1 MAFPQLRRSQLVT
14 TFGPGS
20 MIDLPDSSVMVSGLD
35 FWRYDPDRISAIEEP
50 RLIDKL
56 RTFLGRD
63 TLTLRAPPPAPEHPG
78 DAQADIVA
86 WEFPSWFIVQEKA
99 GGLQRRRRLIHADR
113 VEKRKYKESAG
124 AKPLEVVPIRFVRAC
139 PRGHVHDIEW
149 RTFTHNGQG
158 GCMQELWIEERG
170 TSGDLDQMWITCDCG
185 ASRGLSEAARPM
197 TLGFCRGER
206 PWLGSGANEQCDQP
220 SRLLVRSASNAY
232 FPQLLSVISIP
243 DPTKPVEAAV
253 TALWEDFLSDVENA
267 AHLAKVRRK
276 PTPAERLESF
286 SDTDVLAA
294 VERRRSGSRDM
305 RSVKAVEFDALA
317 AAADELGADTPDGDF
332 YARRVPRASW
342 DAPWMKAIKSV
353 VLVHRL
359 REVVALAGF
368 TRCEP
373 AGPDIQ
379 GELSVDAKRAALST
393 DQSWVP
399 AIENR
404 GEGVFLEFDHSA
416 IAAWAAQPLVQ
427 ARNRELMAGFDRWQT
442 EKKITSARFPGA
454 AYYMLH
460 SFSHLLMTAIS
471 LECGYPAS
479 SLRERIYCLED
490 GRRGVL
496 IYTGASDAE
505 GTLGGLAAAGRAIR
519 HHVRTALEYGML
531 CSSDPVCAYH
541 VPVEHDQQPLHG
553 AACHGCLLVAE
564 TSCEQHNDYLDRA
577 LVVPT
582 VDGRGIEFFTGSI

>member
-20 MIDLPDSSVMVSGLD
+20 MIDLPDRSVMVSGLD
-35 FWRYDPDRISAIEEP
+35 FWRYDPNRVPAIDEP

-56 RTFLGRD
+56 RTFLDRD
-63 TLTLRAPPPAPEHPG
+63 TVTLRAPPPAPEHPR
-78 DAQADIVA
+78 DPPADIVA
-86 WEFPSWFIVQEKA
+86 WEFPGWFIVQEESKA
-99 GGLQRRRRLIHADR
+99 LERRRRLIHA
-113 VEKRKYKESAG
+113 SALDNG
-124 AKPLEVVPIRFVRAC
+124 KFREAAGHRALSVVPVRFVRAC
-139 PRGHVHDIEW
+139 PRGHVSDIEW
-149 RTFTHNGQG
+149 RSFVHGG
-158 GCMQELWIEERG
+158 HHGCMLQLWIVESG
-170 TSGDLDQMWITCDCG
+170 TSGDLDQIVIRCECG
-185 ASRGLSEAARPM
+185 ARRSLNEAAGSLA
-197 TLGFCRGER
+197 LGFCHGER
-206 PWLGSGANEQCDQP
+206 PWLGSNAREACDQP

-243 DPTKPVEAAV
+243 DPAKPVDAV
-253 TALWEDFLSDVENA
+253 VGSLWDDFLSDVETTA
-267 AHLAKVRRK
+267 DLAKVRRR
-276 PTPAERLESF
+276 PTPAERLEAF
-286 SDTDVLAA
+286 ADADILAA
-294 VERRRSGSRDM
+294 IGRRRSGDTDD

-317 AAADELGADTPDGDF
+317 TAADEAGADVPEGDF
-332 YARRVPRASW
+332 HARRVPRASW
-342 DAPWMKAIKSV
+342 DAPWMKPIASV

-404 GEGVFLEFDHSA
+404 GEGVFLEFDAGAVASWTERPA
-416 IAAWAAQPLVQ
+416 VQ
-427 ARNRELMAGFDRWQT
+427 QRGEVLAAGFGRWQD
-442 EKKITSARFPGA
+442 EKKMHGARFPA
-454 AYYMLH
+454 LPYYMLH

-490 GRRGVL
+490 GRVGVL
-496 IYTGASDAE
+496 IYTGASDSE

-519 HHVRTALEYGML
+519 HHVRTALENGML
-531 CSSDPVCAYH
+531 CSGDPVCAYH
-541 VPVEHDQQPLHG
+541 QPVEHDHQPLHG
-553 AACHGCLLVAE
+553 SACHACLLVAE

-582 VDGRGIEFFTGSI
+582 VDHLGIEFFSGFA

>member
-20 MIDLPDSSVMVSGLD
+20 MIDLPDRSVMVSGLD
-35 FWRYDPDRISAIEEP
+35 FWRYDPNRVPTIDEP

-56 RTFLGRD
+56 RTFLDRD
-63 TLTLRAPPPAPEHPG
+63 TVTLRAPPPAPEHPR
-78 DAQADIVA
+78 DPPADIVA
-86 WEFPSWFIVQEKA
+86 WEFPGWFIVQEEAKA
-99 GGLQRRRRLIHADR
+99 LERRRRLIHA
-113 VEKRKYKESAG
+113 SALDNG
-124 AKPLEVVPIRFVRAC
+124 KFREAAGHRPLSVVPVRFVRAC
-139 PRGHVHDIEW
+139 PRGHVSDLEW
-149 RTFTHNGQG
+149 RSFTHRGNQ
-158 GCMQELWIEERG
+158 GCMMQLWIEESG
-170 TSGDLDQMWITCDCG
+170 TSGDLDQIVIRCECG
-185 ASRGLSEAARPM
+185 ARRSLNEAALALA
-197 TLGFCRGER
+197 LGFCHGER
-206 PWLGSGANEQCDQP
+206 PWLGSNARESCDQP

-243 DPTKPVEAAV
+243 DPAKPVDAV
-253 TALWEDFLSDVENA
+253 VGSLWDDFLSDVETA
-267 AHLAKVRRK
+267 ADLAKVRRK
-276 PTPAERLESF
+276 PTPAERLEPF
-286 SDTDVLAA
+286 ADSDILAA
-294 VERRRSGSRDM
+294 IGRRRSGTSDT

-317 AAADELGADTPDGDF
+317 TAADEAGADVPEGDF
-332 YARRVPRASW
+332 HARRVPRASW
-342 DAPWMKAIKSV
+342 DAPWMKPITSV

-404 GEGVFLEFDHSA
+404 GEGVFLEFDA
-416 IAAWAAQPLVQ
+416 VAVAAWAGQAAVQ
-427 ARNRELMAGFDRWQT
+427 QRGEVLGEGFGRWQD
-442 EKKITSARFPGA
+442 EKKMHGARFPGLP
-454 AYYMLH
+454 YYMLH

-490 GRRGVL
+490 GRVGVL
-496 IYTGASDAE
+496 IYTGASDSE

-519 HHVRTALEYGML
+519 HHVRTALENGML
-531 CSSDPVCAYH
+531 CSGDPVCAYH
-541 VPVEHDQQPLHG
+541 QPVEHDHQPLHG
-553 AACHGCLLVAE
+553 SACHACLLVAE

-582 VDGRGIEFFTGSI
+582 VDHLGIEFFSGFA

>member
-14 TFGPGS
+14 TFGPGA
-20 MIDLPDSSVMVSGLD
+20 MIDLPDCSVIVSGLD
-35 FWRYDPDRISAIEEP
+35 FWRYDLDRVTAIEEP
-50 RLIDKL
+50 RLVDKL
-56 RTFLGRD
+56 RAFLGRD

-78 DAQADIVA
+78 DAPADVLA
-86 WEFPSWFIVQEKA
+86 WQFPSWFIVQEKT
-99 GGLQRRRRLIHADR
+99 GGLQRKRRLVHANKLDKGR
-113 VEKRKYKESAG
+113 FRESA
-124 AKPLEVVPIRFVRAC
+124 AAALLDVVPVRFVRAC

-149 RTFTHNGQG
+149 WAFVHGGQG
-158 GCMQELWIEERG
+158 SCTQQMWIEERG
-170 TSGDLDQMWITCDCG
+170 TSGDLDQMLITCDCG
-185 ASRGLSEAARPM
+185 AARGLSEAARPM

-206 PWLGSGANEQCDQP
+206 PWLGPDSNEQCDQP

-243 DPTKPVEAAV
+243 DPTKAV
-253 TALWEDFLSDVENA
+253 DAVVNVLWDDFLSDVETGA
-267 AHLAKVRRK
+267 DLAKIRCK
-276 PTPAERLESF
+276 PTPAERLEPF
-286 SDTDVLAA
+286 TDADVIGAIGRKRAGNHDT
-294 VERRRSGSRDM
+294 
-305 RSVKAVEFDALA
+305 RSVKAVEFDALS
-317 AAADELGADTPDGDF
+317 AAADELGSDTPGGDF
-332 YARRVPRASW
+332 YARRVPKAAW
-342 DAPWMKAIKSV
+342 DASWMKAIKSV

-404 GEGVFLEFDHSA
+404 GEGVFLEFDHAA
-416 IAAWAAQPLVQ
+416 IVAWAAQPLVQ
-427 ARNRELMAGFDRWQT
+427 ARNRELMAGFDRWQA

-490 GRRGVL
+490 GRVGVL

-519 HHVRTALEYGML
+519 HHVRTALENGTL
-531 CSSDPVCAYH
+531 CSTDPVCAYH
-541 VPVEHDQQPLHG
+541 VPVEHDHQPLHG

-582 VDGRGIEFFTGSI
+582 VDNRGVEFFTGVV